1 MSEPD
6 APPPVVAP
14 VVAPERGRTTTRRL
28 AWTGWALAAG
38 SLLGTLWF
46 PLAAAAALGLV
57 ALAQASARRRWDDV
71 RTRRLVVTGV
81 LLAVVALLAGLAAF
95 VYRAQHDSTV
105 LQPVEALEE
114 GTCVTDIHRLM
125 WQPQARVIRCGLE
138 HEGFVAYVKVWTGS
152 ARPGADDV
160 RAQTLPECSAQLTRR
175 YPQLARDNA
184 SPLVARVFYPLD
196 DDEWAQGQRTSVCLV
211 SREDGA
217 PLVGPSEDEI
227 DSAVDHDAALAR

>member
-1 MSEPD
+1 M
-6 APPPVVAP
+6 
-14 VVAPERGRTTTRRL
+14 VAPERGRATTRRW
-28 AWTGWALAAG
+28 AWAGWALAAG
-38 SLLGTLWF
+38 SLLGTLWL
-46 PLAAAAALGLV
+46 PAAAAAAIGLV
-57 ALAQASARRRWDDV
+57 LLATASERRRWDDV
-71 RTRRLVVTGV
+71 RTRALVVTGA
-81 LLAVVALLAGLAAF
+81 LLAVGGLLASLAAF

-105 LQPVEALEE
+105 LRPVEALDE
-114 GTCVTDIHRLM
+114 GTCVTDIHQLT

-138 HEGFVAYVKVWTGS
+138 HEGFVAYVKVWPGS

-160 RAQTLPECSAQLTRR
+160 RAQTLPECSAQLARR
-175 YPQLARDNA
+175 YPQLAQDNA

-227 DSAVDHDAALAR
+227 DSAVDHDAALGR